1 MRSVAIIQARM
12 GSTRLPGK
20 VLCQLGTR
28 TVLAHVVERLRKSGA
43 FDDITVATSTGDIDD
58 RLETAARALDVRV
71 FRGSET
77 DVLSR
82 YFEAAAVSHA
92 DVVARVTADC
102 PLIDPSVV
110 AAMVGLYKKAS
121 ATAAAPDLV
130 TNARVRTFPRGLDTE
145 IFSTAALA
153 IAHAEASKP
162 HQREHVTPFFY
173 EHPERF
179 RISDYFRDTDLSHLR
194 LTLDTPEDLELLTR
208 IFAAQAA
215 TAGDD
220 FGIDAVLDLLALHPD
235 WLRINAHVQQKSV

>member
-1 MRSVAIIQARM
+1 M

-28 TVLAHVVERLRKSGA
+28 TVLAHVVGRLRKSGA
-43 FDDITVATSTGDIDD
+43 FDDITLATSTREIDD
-58 RLETAARALDVRV
+58 RLEAAARALDVRV

-82 YFEAAAVSHA
+82 YFEAAAASHA
-92 DVVARVTADC
+92 DVVARITADC
-102 PLIDPSVV
+102 PLIDPGVV
-110 AAMVGLYKKAS
+110 AAMVGLYKDAS
-121 ATAAAPDLV
+121 ATAGAPDLV

-145 IFSTAALA
+145 IFSTAGLA
-153 IAHAEASKP
+153 IAHAEANKP

-179 RISDYFRDTDLSHLR
+179 RILDYFQDKDLSHLR

-208 IFAAQAA
+208 IFAAQAGA
-215 TAGDD
+215 AEDD
-220 FGIDAVLDLLALHPD
+220 IGIDSVVELLARHPE
-235 WLRINAHVQQKSV
+235 WLQINAHVQQKSV